1 MPRESP
7 LPGRLFLC
15 FSRSFFRHPKR
26 EKNYRQKVWIVHF
39 ITYFAIPYAK
49 QGATR
54 KFSEGH
60 SVTQKI
66 RPRILLG
73 GKCLIFSQKSLS
85 LRQETLND
93 SELHRNVRLQGRTFF
108 FSGPARC
115 DSRSGFPPHR
125 PHRPR
130 RPRRLLRFRPDR
142 PDRTPGYAS
151 NRPVCF
157 GAFH

>member
-1 MPRESP
+1 MYRFES
-7 LPGRLFLC
+7 LP
-15 FSRSFFRHPKR
+15 
-26 EKNYRQKVWIVHF
+26 
-39 ITYFAIPYAK
+39 
-49 QGATR
+49 
-54 KFSEGH
+54 
-60 SVTQKI
+60 
-66 RPRILLG
+66 
-73 GKCLIFSQKSLS
+73 

-93 SELHRNVRLQGRTFF
+93 SELTETSGYKAGRFS

-142 PDRTPGYAS
+142 TDRTDRTPGYAS

>member
-1 MPRESP
+1 MTANCTETSGYKA
-7 LPGRLFLC
+7 GRFC
-15 FSRSFFRHPKR
+15 F
-26 EKNYRQKVWIVHF
+26 Y
-39 ITYFAIPYAK
+39 
-49 QGATR
+49 
-54 KFSEGH
+54 
-60 SVTQKI
+60 
-66 RPRILLG
+66 
-73 GKCLIFSQKSLS
+73 
-85 LRQETLND
+85 
-93 SELHRNVRLQGRTFF
+93 
-108 FSGPARC
+108 GPARC

>member
-1 MPRESP
+1 MTANCTETSGYKA
-7 LPGRLFLC
+7 GR
-15 FSRSFFRHPKR
+15 FS
-26 EKNYRQKVWIVHF
+26 
-39 ITYFAIPYAK
+39 
-49 QGATR
+49 
-54 KFSEGH
+54 
-60 SVTQKI
+60 
-66 RPRILLG
+66 
-73 GKCLIFSQKSLS
+73 
-85 LRQETLND
+85 
-93 SELHRNVRLQGRTFF
+93 

-115 DSRSGFPPHR
+115 YSRSGFPPHR